1 MQVPS
6 MPAYQP
12 AYQPMESAAMPV
24 APLPPQA
31 FKRPLTISAPEDGL
45 GAQPGAYA
53 QMGYAPQG
61 YGGGEGS
68 GEGLPQRIPGPG
80 PTASGGGRRY
90 SAVPR
95 QGM

>member
-1 MQVPS
+1 MQGPT
-6 MPAYQP
+6 MPAYQS
-12 AYQPMESAAMPV
+12 AYQPMESAVMPA

-31 FKRPLTISAPEDGL
+31 FKRPLTISAPEDGS
-45 GAQPGAYA
+45 GALAGGYA
-53 QMGYAPQG
+53 QMGYAQQG

-68 GEGLPQRIPGPG
+68 GEGLPQRIPGPD
-80 PTASGGGRRY
+80 ASGGGGRRY